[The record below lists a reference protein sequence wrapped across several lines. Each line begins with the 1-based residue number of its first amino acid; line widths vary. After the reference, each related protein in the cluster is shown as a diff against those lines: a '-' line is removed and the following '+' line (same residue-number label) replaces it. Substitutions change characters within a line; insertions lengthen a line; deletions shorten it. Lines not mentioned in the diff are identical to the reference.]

1 MSLRRR
7 IESLGDRV
15 GPRSQGIAFPR
26 EYAVIVGAV
35 TALVAFGTVMVY
47 SASSAQTGF
56 SLPLRTV
63 GLGLTLG
70 IPACLIARRIPL
82 HEVRKR
88 APALMAIAM
97 LLLFLVLIPGLG
109 QSINGARRW
118 LGAGPVSFQASEIA
132 KVALVLFLSSRL
144 LAMPGSMGS
153 IVDTV
158 RLTMWPL
165 LVSVALIAIEPDMG
179 TAIVCLATGLIIY
192 WLAGT
197 PWRVLGPICGL
208 LGVLAVFFAVSSPYR
223 LARLTAFLDPAAD
236 PTGAGFQSMQGQ
248 IAIGSGGITGVGPG
262 QSVQKIFYLPEAHT
276 DFILAV
282 IGEELGLIALLGLL
296 IGFGAIAWAGI
307 KVSERATDPYAKL
320 VAAGMTAL
328 ITCQAMLNICVV
340 LGIAPRT
347 DVPLPFI
354 SYGPTNLVVLLSAVG
369 LLLNVAANGGIHL
382 RAVDGDSNSS
392 ESGRH
397 ADIDRGRRDGGA
409 RRSGAE
415 RRRRTA
421 G

>member
-1 MSLRRR
+1 MNVRQR
-7 IESLGDRV
+7 IEEIAGRLA
-15 GPRSQGIAFPR
+15 PRSQGIAFPR

-63 GLGLTLG
+63 FLGLSLG
-70 IPACLIARRIPL
+70 IPACLIARRVPL
-82 HEVRKR
+82 DEVRR
-88 APALMAIAM
+88 HSRALMAIGI
-97 LLLFLVLIPGLG
+97 LLLVLVLIPGLG

-144 LAMPGSMGS
+144 LAVPASMGS
-153 IVDTV
+153 IVDTI

-165 LVSVALIAIEPDMG
+165 LAAVFLIAIEPDMG
-179 TAIVCLATGLIIY
+179 TALVCLATGLAIY

-197 PWRVLGPICGL
+197 PWRVLGPICGG
-208 LGVLAVFFAVSSPYR
+208 LGALAVFFAVISPYR
-223 LARLTAFLDPAAD
+223 FARLTAFIDPGGD

-282 IGEELGLIALLGLL
+282 IGEELGLFALLGLL
-296 IGFGAIAWAGI
+296 LGFGAIAWAGI
-307 KVSERATDPYAKL
+307 RVSQRATDPYAKL
-320 VAAGMTAL
+320 VAAGMTTL
-328 ITCQAMLNICVV
+328 VTCQAMLNICVV
-340 LGIAPRT
+340 LGIAPLT
-347 DVPLPFI
+347 GVPLPFI

-369 LLLNVAANGGIHL
+369 LLLNVAAGGGKHL
-382 RAVDGDSNSS
+382 RAVDGDANSS

-397 ADIDRGRRDGGA
+397 AGTDRSGRNGGA